1 MSPYFSPPTLLQ
13 IYTSHIQYTVF
24 AAAAEMTEADKA
36 AEESAAN
43 AAEAEMAEAAAP
55 YAPPEG
61 SSGTLLQFISFIY
74 NLLYLYIISLYY
86 IFLYTLS
93 ALYNLTLS
101 NHTYLMDHTQTNNT
115 AFEYEAEVHK
125 MLDIVIN
132 SLYTN
137 KDIFLRELI
146 SNASDALDKIRFL
159 SVTKPEMLGD
169 TKDLEVKV
177 EYGEFCLIVAVVIA
191 KYIISISLTHYEFL
205 YLLYTYRPRG

>member
-74 NLLYLYIISLYY
+74 NWLY
-86 IFLYTLS
+86 LYTLS
-93 ALYNLTLS
+93 AIYNLSLS
-101 NHTYLMDHTQTNNT
+101 NHTSHN
-115 AFEYEAEVHK
+115 
-125 MLDIVIN
+125 
-132 SLYTN
+132 YTN
-137 KDIFLRELI
+137 I
-146 SNASDALDKIRFL
+146 
-159 SVTKPEMLGD
+159 
-169 TKDLEVKV
+169 
-177 EYGEFCLIVAVVIA
+177 
-191 KYIISISLTHYEFL
+191 
-205 YLLYTYRPRG
+205 

>member
-1 MSPYFSPPTLLQ
+1 
-13 IYTSHIQYTVF
+13 
-24 AAAAEMTEADKA
+24 
-36 AEESAAN
+36 
-43 AAEAEMAEAAAP
+43 
-55 YAPPEG
+55 
-61 SSGTLLQFISFIY
+61 
-74 NLLYLYIISLYY
+74 
-86 IFLYTLS
+86 
-93 ALYNLTLS
+93 
-101 NHTYLMDHTQTNNT
+101 
-115 AFEYEAEVHK
+115 

-191 KYIISISLTHYEFL
+191 KYIISISLTHYECL

>member
-1 MSPYFSPPTLLQ
+1 
-13 IYTSHIQYTVF
+13 
-24 AAAAEMTEADKA
+24 
-36 AEESAAN
+36 
-43 AAEAEMAEAAAP
+43 
-55 YAPPEG
+55 
-61 SSGTLLQFISFIY
+61 
-74 NLLYLYIISLYY
+74 
-86 IFLYTLS
+86 
-93 ALYNLTLS
+93 
-101 NHTYLMDHTQTNNT
+101 
-115 AFEYEAEVHK
+115 

-191 KYIISISLTHYEFL
+191 RKVVCLYHISISLTPHYECL